1 MGKVI
6 NAFDTDEST
15 STMASNVMR
24 EEIFT
29 AASDVVAVIRN
40 LQASAEKF
48 GTDNDEA
55 IVKRLVEVLEGFST
69 ALPETSHLFHEV
81 GDDAPWTLDSSSS
94 SSSSNS
100 NSSNNSN
107 SSSRDVERVNKRSRQ
122 LALSESEEDFP
133 PKRFFRCSTPQ
144 VETDDSSLPS
154 LPWQHDTPSRSK

>member
-1 MGKVI
+1 
-6 NAFDTDEST
+6 
-15 STMASNVMR
+15 MASNVMR

-55 IVKRLVEVLEGFST
+55 IVKRLVEVLEEGFST

-94 SSSSNS
+94 NSSSS
-100 NSSNNSN
+100 SS
-107 SSSRDVERVNKRSRQ
+107 DVERVNKRSWQ
-122 LALSESEEDFP
+122 LALSESEED
-133 PKRFFRCSTPQ
+133 
-144 VETDDSSLPS
+144 LPS
-154 LPWQHDTPSRSK
+154 EICPMQHTISCD

>member
-6 NAFDTDEST
+6 IAFDTDEST

-55 IVKRLVEVLEGFST
+55 IVKRLVEVLEDGFST

-94 SSSSNS
+94 SS
-100 NSSNNSN
+100 N
-107 SSSRDVERVNKRSRQ
+107 SSSSSSSDVKRVNKRQ
-122 LALSESEEDFP
+122 LALSESDEDP

-154 LPWQHDTPSRSK
+154 LPWQHDLPSESPVSK

>member
-40 LQASAEKF
+40 LQASAEEF

-55 IVKRLVEVLEGFST
+55 IVKRLVEVLQGGFST

-81 GDDAPWTLDSSSS
+81 GDDAPRTLDSSSSNSSSS
-94 SSSSNS
+94 SSSS
-100 NSSNNSN
+100 SS
-107 SSSRDVERVNKRSRQ
+107 DVERVNKRQ
-122 LALSESEEDFP
+122 LALSESEED
-133 PKRFFRCSTPQ
+133 
-144 VETDDSSLPS
+144 LPS
-154 LPWQHDTPSRSK
+154 EICPMQHTTSYD

>member
-6 NAFDTDEST
+6 IAFDTDEST

-40 LQASAEKF
+40 LQASAEEF

-55 IVKRLVEVLEGFST
+55 IVKRLVEVLEDGFST

-81 GDDAPWTLDSSSS
+81 GDDALWTLDSSSS
-94 SSSSNS
+94 SSSS
-100 NSSNNSN
+100 
-107 SSSRDVERVNKRSRQ
+107 DVKRVNKRQ
-122 LALSESEEDFP
+122 LALSESDEDP

-154 LPWQHDTPSRSK
+154 LPWQHDLPSESPVSK